1 MLLVK
6 KYCNISRGTFW
17 NAELTVMET
26 GAYSLTQQHGRV
38 RSRTLGDVLC
48 VCIDAN
54 PPVRGRSAEAQDAP
68 AGGRPSG
75 GSYAGAS
82 RPCRQRSQP
91 DPGAAHQ
98 AAAAGQAETV
108 TGAAAEE
115 D

>member
-1 MLLVK
+1 MLLEK
-6 KYCNISRGTFW
+6 RYCNISRGTFW
-17 NAELTVMET
+17 NPELTVMGT
-26 GAYSLTQQHGRV
+26 GACSLTQHGRV
-38 RSRTLGDVLC
+38 LSRTLGDVLC
-48 VCIDAN
+48 VCIDTN
-54 PPVRGRSAEAQDAP
+54 PPVRGRSAEAQDTP
-68 AGGRPSG
+68 AAGRPSG
-75 GSYAGAS
+75 GSYAGAG